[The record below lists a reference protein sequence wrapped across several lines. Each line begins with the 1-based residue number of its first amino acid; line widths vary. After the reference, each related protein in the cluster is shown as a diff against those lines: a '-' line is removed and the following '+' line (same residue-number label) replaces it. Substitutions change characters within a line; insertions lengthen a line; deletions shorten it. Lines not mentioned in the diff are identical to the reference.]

1 MLTTNTFDAEVGE
14 YLMIELHFG
23 QTVST
28 MDDTLVEEF
37 MI

>member
-23 QTVST
+23 QTVSHDRGSLIDI
-28 MDDTLVEEF
+28 ML
-37 MI
+37 